1 MTARPRMDE
10 AERLIEAFKARAGSP
25 VALKLD
31 VLMDL
36 ERLSNARI
44 VPFLLNVLRDEREPT
59 EVRIRVLR
67 RLRDGCF
74 MPGCRPAVA
83 EAVRQLTS
91 DHSSPC
97 LRLKAAL
104 ALAEFADVT
113 CVVNTLGS
121 LALDP
126 DELID
131 VRYSAFTSLQRAG
144 PTAECVALVRQLST
158 DETLGGCARSLL
170 ALWRLE

>member
-1 MTARPRMDE
+1 MDE
-10 AERLIEAFKARAGSP
+10 AERLMKAFKARAGSP
-25 VALKLD
+25 VASKLD
-31 VLMDL
+31 ALMDL
-36 ERLSNARI
+36 ERLGDARI
-44 VPFLLNVLRDEREPT
+44 VPFLLNVLADEREPA
-59 EVRIRVLR
+59 EVRIHVLR
-67 RLRDGCF
+67 RLRDGRF
-74 MPGCRPAVA
+74 MPGWRPSVA

-91 DHSSPC
+91 DNSSPR

-104 ALAEFADVT
+104 ALAEFADLA

-131 VRYSAFTSLQRAG
+131 MRYSAFTSLQRAG

-170 ALWRLE
+170 TLWRLE